1 MDVFLL
7 MKKKWVVAC
16 AAVLATM
23 SLAACSKT
31 VATTSGGKITE
42 SEYYDSMKKTS
53 SGKQILQ
60 QMILNKILEKDYGK
74 DVSDKEVNK
83 QYNTYKEQYGSNFSA
98 VLQQNGLT
106 NSSFKKQLRSNL
118 LLEEAVKHNTTITN
132 SMLKSQWKSYEP
144 KVTVA
149 QILVSK
155 KSTAE
160 TVISKLKKDDSYP
173 NFKKLAKQYSID
185 TSTKNKGGRLPA
197 FDNTNTSLD
206 STFKK
211 EAFSL
216 KQGTYTKTPVKT
228 SYGYH
233 VIYSIKNPGKGKM
246 SDHTAELKKQIIDSE
261 MNNSTTLQSVVA
273 KVLKKGNV
281 QIKDNDLKDVLSSY
295 ISSSSSSSIK

>member
-160 TVISKLKKDDSYP
+160 TVISKLKKDDSYS

-185 TSTKNKGGRLPA
+185 TSTKNKGGRLPS

-206 STFKK
+206 STFK
-211 EAFSL
+211 
-216 KQGTYTKTPVKT
+216 
-228 SYGYH
+228 
-233 VIYSIKNPGKGKM
+233 
-246 SDHTAELKKQIIDSE
+246 
-261 MNNSTTLQSVVA
+261 
-273 KVLKKGNV
+273 
-281 QIKDNDLKDVLSSY
+281 
-295 ISSSSSSSIK
+295 

>member
-1 MDVFLL
+1 
-7 MKKKWVVAC
+7 
-16 AAVLATM
+16 
-23 SLAACSKT
+23 
-31 VATTSGGKITE
+31 
-42 SEYYDSMKKTS
+42 
-53 SGKQILQ
+53 
-60 QMILNKILEKDYGK
+60 
-74 DVSDKEVNK
+74 
-83 QYNTYKEQYGSNFSA
+83 
-98 VLQQNGLT
+98 
-106 NSSFKKQLRSNL
+106 
-118 LLEEAVKHNTTITN
+118 
-132 SMLKSQWKSYEP
+132 MLKSQWKSYEP

-160 TVISKLKKDDSYP
+160 TVISKLKKDDSYS